1 MGVLV
6 WCGVCGGHYTRRG
19 WGGFMTGMVEE
30 GWRTVDVVCVV
41 CVLVYP

>member
-30 GWRTVDVVCVV
+30 GWSVGHVWVENS
-41 CVLVYP
+41 